1 MATST
6 FGKEFRVKSE
16 KAKGF
21 VYEMTRK
28 VAPTLRKDFKS
39 NFTHEEQLKDV
50 LQKALKQLKD
60 YVVVP
65 LGEIIDKEYDEE
77 KIENAFKKFSCQRE
91 VDLEDFLVHKAITY
105 QKATW
110 GMTYLILDRE
120 KLQNGEFVVMAYFT
134 IATRGVDISNLSTK
148 KRRKVLGEYPGREGL
163 KSVSAFLIGQLG
175 RSDSYTNDDL
185 SGEQI
190 LNECYHVIS
199 MVAKIVGGKL
209 LVLECREHMFSKFY
223 EKQNFKKL
231 YDKADEE
238 GLYTLYKKIDFSEYW
253 KHQ

>member
-91 VDLEDFLVHKAITY
+91 TDLENFLMRKAI
-105 QKATW
+105 
-110 GMTYLILDRE
+110 
-120 KLQNGEFVVMAYFT
+120 
-134 IATRGVDISNLSTK
+134 
-148 KRRKVLGEYPGREGL
+148 P
-163 KSVSAFLIGQLG
+163 
-175 RSDSYTNDDL
+175 
-185 SGEQI
+185 
-190 LNECYHVIS
+190 
-199 MVAKIVGGKL
+199 
-209 LVLECREHMFSKFY
+209 Y
-223 EKQNFKKL
+223 EKTNYGVCHPVYNL
-231 YDKADEE
+231 
-238 GLYTLYKKIDFSEYW
+238 
-253 KHQ
+253 